1 MATVR
6 AGHLTLLCGSRN
18 IPGALVRLSGWV
30 QKYSGFPNIDFIGG
44 EVRNMSDLCGF
55 TAVGQPTGHKL
66 SIRQSSEDPSRR
78 K

>member
-6 AGHLTLLCGSRN
+6 TGHLTLLCGSRN
-18 IPGALVRLSGWV
+18 IPGALVRPSGWV
-30 QKYSGFPNIDFIGG
+30 PKYSGFPNIDFIGG
-44 EVRNMSDLCGF
+44 EVRNMLGLCEF

-66 SIRQSSEDPSRR
+66 SIRQSSEDPSRI